1 MKEKHTKNSDSKN
14 LFKALGELTKTV
26 NGLARDLGELTKTV
40 NGLARDLGELTKTV
54 TSLANDQKEPTK
66 TVDVL
71 AMSTAKR
78 FDAHDS
84 AFQTMMREIR
94 LIREDTR
101 DIKMSMSP
109 LNNTVASHDREI
121 RDLHAR
127 VLHLERKTISGK

>member
-1 MKEKHTKNSDSKN
+1 MKEKHTKNNDSKN

-40 NGLARDLGELTKTV
+40 NGLAI
-54 TSLANDQKEPTK
+54 
-66 TVDVL
+66 
-71 AMSTAKR
+71 STAKR
-78 FDAHDS
+78 FDTHDS
-84 AFQTMMREIR
+84 VFQTMMREIR

>member
-1 MKEKHTKNSDSKN
+1 MKEKHQKNNDSQN
-14 LFKALGELTKTV
+14 LFKALAKLTKTVGGLARGQAELAKTVGGLANDQKELTKTV
-26 NGLARDLGELTKTV
+26 D
-40 NGLARDLGELTKTV
+40 
-54 TSLANDQKEPTK
+54 SLANDQKELTK
-66 TVDVL
+66 TVDGL
-71 AMSTAKR
+71 ALATAKR

-109 LNNTVASHDREI
+109 LNNIVASHDREI
-121 RDLHAR
+121 RDLHTR

>member
-1 MKEKHTKNSDSKN
+1 MKEKHQKNNDSQN
-14 LFKALGELTKTV
+14 LFKALAKLTKTV
-26 NGLARDLGELTKTV
+26 GGLARGQAEL
-40 NGLARDLGELTKTV
+40 A
-54 TSLANDQKEPTK
+54 K
-66 TVDVL
+66 TVDGL
-71 AMSTAKR
+71 ALATAKR

-109 LNNTVASHDREI
+109 LNNIVASHDREI
-121 RDLHAR
+121 RDLHTR

>member
-14 LFKALGELTKTV
+14 LFKVLGELTKTV
-26 NGLARDLGELTKTV
+26 NGLA
-40 NGLARDLGELTKTV
+40 
-54 TSLANDQKEPTK
+54 NDQKELTK